1 MVRIR
6 QNIEEEIAQT
16 AYVNFAISNTI
27 LAAVLAAW
35 VTEGGQAPKVLAG
48 FDVLKLASVPDRRWF
63 AYELYSETTLEH
75 CQV

>member
-27 LAAVLAAW
+27 LAAVLAA
-35 VTEGGQAPKVLAG
+35 
-48 FDVLKLASVPDRRWF
+48 
-63 AYELYSETTLEH
+63 
-75 CQV
+75 